1 MRRLLQL
8 AAILFL
14 AATAPAALAGEPDP
28 RPDLV
33 LTGELRRADHER
45 YREAAFDLPEGV
57 TRLSVVFAYSGK
69 EARSVIDLGLFDP
82 QRFRGWSGGARDRFT
97 ISAEEATPGY
107 LPGPLP
113 AGRWRLILGAP
124 NIRPGGAARY
134 EAKVFFEREPRPA
147 DFAAGYPL
155 PAPLNPAAGWYRG
168 DLHTHTGHSDASCR
182 TRSGARAPCPVY
194 RTVEAAAARGL
205 DFIAVTDHNTTA
217 HYAALRELQPAFDD
231 LLLVPG
237 REITTFFGHANVFGP
252 TDFLDFRMT
261 DVGPPAPGNWLDAA
275 RAEGGLISIN
285 HPGLPSGEICMGC
298 GWILNVQ
305 DPAAFDLVEVVN
317 GGTLTQTGSAEGPL
331 QGFDFWHAR
340 LNAGA
345 RIIGIGGSDN
355 HDALRPLDQPGAI
368 GDPTTVVHMRE
379 LSLAGL
385 LDGLRAG
392 RVFIDLEGRPDRL
405 LDLSAQAGD
414 RRAVMG
420 QTLAVA
426 PGERVQ
432 VTAIVRG
439 VDGGRMEVVVDGVP
453 SPALSRAIRGD
464 NVDLTL
470 DWAGGEVRRWLR
482 ADVRDASGRLVLVGN
497 PVFLQRVVHTPPS
510 QGSHF
515 SSRFG
520 TRSQS
525 R

>member
-1 MRRLLQL
+1 MRQLLQL

-14 AATAPAALAGEPDP
+14 AAIAPAALAEDGGP

-33 LTGELRRADHER
+33 LTGELWRADHER
-45 YREAAFDLPEGV
+45 YREVLFNLPEGV
-57 TRLSVVFAYSGK
+57 TRVSVVFAYSGK
-69 EARSVIDLGLFDP
+69 EQRSVIDLGLFDP

-124 NIRPGGAARY
+124 NVRPEGAAHY
-134 EAKVFFEREPRPA
+134 EARIFFERESRPT

-168 DLHTHTGHSDASCR
+168 DLHAHTGHSDASCR
-182 TRSGARAPCPVY
+182 TQSGGRAPCPTY

-205 DFIAVTDHNTTA
+205 DFIAVTDHNTLA
-217 HYAALRELQPAFDD
+217 HYAALRELQLAFDA

-261 DVGPPAPGNWLDAA
+261 DTAAPAPGSWLDAA

-298 GWILNVQ
+298 GWILDVP

-317 GGTLTQTGSAEGPL
+317 GGTLAQTGSAEGPL
-331 QGFDFWHAR
+331 QGFEFWHAR

-345 RIIGIGGSDN
+345 RVIGIGGSDN

-379 LSLAGL
+379 LSLGGL

-392 RVFIDLEGRPDRL
+392 RVFIDIDGRPDRL
-405 LDLSAQAGD
+405 LDMRAQAGD
-414 RRAVMG
+414 RQAVMG
-420 QTLAVA
+420 QTLAVE

-432 VTAIVRG
+432 VTVTVRG
-439 VDGGRMEVVVDGVP
+439 AKGGRVEAVVDGVP
-453 SPALSRAIRGD
+453 SPDLSRDIPD
-464 NVDLTL
+464 DSVDLTL
-470 DWAGGEVRRWLR
+470 HWVGGEARRWLR
-482 ADVRDASGRLVLVGN
+482 LNVRDAAGRLVLIGN
-497 PVFLQRVVHTPPS
+497 PIFLQAGGHTPPS
-510 QGSHF
+510 
-515 SSRFG
+515 
-520 TRSQS
+520 
-525 R
+525 

>member
-14 AATAPAALAGEPDP
+14 TMIAPAALAEDGGP

-33 LTGELRRADHER
+33 LTGELRRADHEH
-45 YREAAFDLPEGV
+45 YREVPFDLPEGV
-57 TRLSVVFAYSGK
+57 TRVSVVFAYSGK
-69 EARSVIDLGLFDP
+69 EQRSVIDLGLFDP

-124 NIRPGGAARY
+124 NIRPDGAARY
-134 EAKVFFEREPRPA
+134 EANVFFEREARST
-147 DFAAGYPL
+147 DFAAGFPL
-155 PAPLNPAAGWYRG
+155 SAPLNPDTGWYRG
-168 DLHTHTGHSDASCR
+168 DLHTHTGNSDASCR
-182 TRSGARAPCPVY
+182 TQSGARAPCPTY

-217 HYAALRELQPAFDD
+217 HYAALRELQPAFDE

-261 DVGPPAPGNWLDAA
+261 DPRAPTAGSWLDAA
-275 RAEGGLISIN
+275 RAGGGLISIN

-298 GWILNVQ
+298 GWIVDVR

-345 RIIGIGGSDN
+345 RVIGIGGSDN
-355 HDALRPLDQPGAI
+355 HDALRPPDQPGAI
-368 GDPTTVVHMRE
+368 GAPTTVVHMGE

-392 RVFIDLEGRPDRL
+392 RVFIDLDGRPDRL
-405 LDLSAQAGD
+405 LDMSARAGE
-414 RRAVMG
+414 RQAVMG
-420 QTLAVA
+420 QTLAVE
-426 PGERVQ
+426 PDEQVQ
-432 VTAIVRG
+432 VRVTVRG
-439 VDGGRMEVVVDGVP
+439 ANGGRMETVVDGVA
-453 SPALSRAIRGD
+453 SPDMSRDIRGD
-464 NVDLTL
+464 SVDLTL
-470 DWAGGEVRRWLR
+470 DWTGGLARRWLR
-482 ADVRDASGRLVLVGN
+482 VDVRDASGRLVLIGN
-497 PVFLQRVVHTPPS
+497 PIFLNSESGGPAGHSEDRIGVSPA
-510 QGSHF
+510 
-515 SSRFG
+515 R
-520 TRSQS
+520 R
-525 R
+525 

>member
-1 MRRLLQL
+1 MQRLLQL

-14 AATAPAALAGEPDP
+14 TVIAPTALAAERDP
-28 RPDLV
+28 QPDLV
-33 LTGELRRADHER
+33 LTGELRRADHEG
-45 YREAAFDLPEGV
+45 YREVSFDLPQGV
-57 TRLSVVFAYSGK
+57 TRLSVVFSYTGK
-69 EARSVIDLGLFDP
+69 DQRSVIDLGLFDP

-124 NIRPGGAARY
+124 NIRPEGAARY

-147 DFAAGYPL
+147 DFTAGYPL
-155 PAPLNPAAGWYRG
+155 SAPLKPAAGWYRG
-168 DLHTHTGHSDASCR
+168 DLHAHTGNSDASCR
-182 TRSGARAPCPVY
+182 TQSGARAPCPTY
-194 RTVEAAAARGL
+194 RTVEAAAARSL

-217 HYAALRELQPAFDD
+217 HYAALRELQPAFDQ

-261 DVGPPAPGNWLDAA
+261 DSGAPAPGSWFDAA
-275 RAEGGLISIN
+275 RTEGGLISIN

-298 GWILNVQ
+298 GWILDVH
-305 DPAAFDLVEVVN
+305 PAAFDLVEVVN

-345 RIIGIGGSDN
+345 RVIGIGGSDN

-368 GDPTTVVHMRE
+368 GRPTTVVHMRE

-392 RVFIDLEGRPDRL
+392 RAFIDIDGRPDRL
-405 LDLSAQAGD
+405 LDMRARAGD
-414 RRAVMG
+414 RQAVMG
-420 QTLAVA
+420 QTLAVE
-426 PGERVQ
+426 PGQGVE
-432 VTAIVRG
+432 VTVTVRG
-439 VDGGRMEVVVDGVP
+439 ANGGRMEAVVDGVP
-453 SPALSRAIRGD
+453 SPDLSRDISSD
-464 NVDLTL
+464 SVDLTV
-470 DWAGGEVRRWLR
+470 DWAGGQTPRWLR
-482 ADVRDASGRLVLVGN
+482 VNVRDETGRLVLIGN
-497 PVFLQRVVHTPPS
+497 PIFLRAQ
-510 QGSHF
+510 
-515 SSRFG
+515 
-520 TRSQS
+520 SQS
-525 R
+525 PAAR

>member
-14 AATAPAALAGEPDP
+14 AAIAPTALADDRGPQPDI
-28 RPDLV
+28 V
-33 LTGELRRADHER
+33 LTGELRRADHEH
-45 YREAAFDLPEGV
+45 YREVPFDLPEGV
-57 TRLSVVFAYSGK
+57 TRVSVVFAYSGK
-69 EARSVIDLGLFDP
+69 EERSVIDLGLFDP

-97 ISAEEATPGY
+97 ISTEEATPGY

-124 NIRPGGAARY
+124 NIRPEGAARY
-134 EAKVFFEREPRPA
+134 EARVFFEREPRPA
-147 DFAAGYPL
+147 DFAAGFPL

-168 DLHTHTGHSDASCR
+168 DLHAHTGNSDASCR
-182 TRSGARAPCPVY
+182 TQSGARAPCPTY

-217 HYAALRELQPAFDD
+217 HYAALRELQPAFDE

-261 DVGPPAPGNWLDAA
+261 DAGAPASGNWLDAA
-275 RAEGGLISIN
+275 TAEGGLMSVN

-298 GWILNVQ
+298 GWILDVR
-305 DPAAFDLVEVVN
+305 DPAAFQLVEVVN
-317 GGTLTQTGSAEGPL
+317 GGTLAQTGSAEGPL
-331 QGFDFWHAR
+331 QGFGFWHGR

-345 RIIGIGGSDN
+345 RVIGIGGSDN
-355 HDALRPLDQPGAI
+355 HDPLRPLDQPGAI

-392 RVFIDLEGRPDRL
+392 RAFIDLDGRPDRL
-405 LDLSAQAGD
+405 LDMSAQAGD
-414 RRAVMG
+414 RQAVMG
-420 QTLAVA
+420 QTLDVEAS
-426 PGERVQ
+426 ERVQ
-432 VTAIVRG
+432 VTVTIRG
-439 VDGGRMEVVVDGVP
+439 ANGGRMETLVDGAP
-453 SPALSRAIRGD
+453 SPVLSRDIRGESV
-464 NVDLTL
+464 NLTL
-470 DWAGGEVRRWLR
+470 DWVSGGARSWLR
-482 ADVRDASGRLVLVGN
+482 VDVRDASGRLVLIGN
-497 PVFLQRVVHTPPS
+497 PIFLQTGIHSSPS
-510 QGSHF
+510 L
-515 SSRFG
+515 
-520 TRSQS
+520 RSQFS
-525 R
+525 RRWFGAR